1 MRRTGFEGP
10 ERVRRDKR
18 ALDSKENEVEMP
30 VLKDTEASL
39 DIGCEKYAAPERCLQ
54 VSMHR
59 SNIFWIMVWRVC
71 VPQNWRLSVGA
82 GHVVSKPVV
91 SPVHLDK
98 ENIMINLD

>member
-54 VSMHR
+54 GLGLSYRPHGWDIGLNTYLAR
-59 SNIFWIMVWRVC
+59 SGWRNLNSLRMTLNIVVMLWDWESS
-71 VPQNWRLSVGA
+71 PQLN
-82 GHVVSKPVV
+82 
-91 SPVHLDK
+91 
-98 ENIMINLD
+98 